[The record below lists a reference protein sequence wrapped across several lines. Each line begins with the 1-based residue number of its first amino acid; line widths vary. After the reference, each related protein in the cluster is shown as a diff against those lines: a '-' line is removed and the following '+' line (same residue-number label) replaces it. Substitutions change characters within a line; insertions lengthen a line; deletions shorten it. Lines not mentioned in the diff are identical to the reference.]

1 MSQLVETVLFETV
14 NKGNEKGR
22 KSGISGR
29 TSPVTKTRA
38 EATLL
43 EYQRD
48 K

>member
-1 MSQLVETVLFETV
+1 MVETVLFETV
-14 NKGNEKGR
+14 NTGNEKR
-22 KSGISGR
+22 RNSGVSGHL
-29 TSPVTKTRA
+29 SSVTKTRA